1 MSAAGDSAAATAIP
15 EPRLVEIRRAECGA
29 GSHRFV
35 DPHAVSAATT
45 ILDRRGEAWAAAVLG
60 RDLSRRSLAVPS
72 RPYFHDGE
80 LQILIAADTD
90 EDRYRIAH
98 LDPS

>member
-1 MSAAGDSAAATAIP
+1 MSAAGDRVATAIP
-15 EPRLVEIRRAECGA
+15 EARLVELRHSVRDA

-60 RDLSRRSLAVPS
+60 RDLSRRSLGVPT

-80 LQILIAADTD
+80 LHILIAADTD
-90 EDRYRIAH
+90 EDLYRIAP
-98 LDPS
+98 LDSP